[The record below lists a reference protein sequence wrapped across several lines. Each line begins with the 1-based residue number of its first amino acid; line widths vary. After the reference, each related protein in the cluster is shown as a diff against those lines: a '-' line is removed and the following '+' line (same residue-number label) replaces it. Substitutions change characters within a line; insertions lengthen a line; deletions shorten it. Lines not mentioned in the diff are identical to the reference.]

1 MWTQVS
7 GDSLTGSARR
17 SGSLLRLPHRVQP
30 RCHGSKGHN
39 ASPCPILILFSVSF
53 VLWFMADNKDS
64 DKIISLPMFTGHSRG
79 LSTPSPAGKSTVE
92 LDKRRAKRTGSY

>member
-1 MWTQVS
+1 MEAKVTMPPPALQGRVS
-7 GDSLTGSARR
+7 GM
-17 SGSLLRLPHRVQP
+17 Q
-30 RCHGSKGHN
+30 
-39 ASPCPILILFSVSF
+39 CPISVSF

-92 LDKRRAKRTGSY
+92 LDKGRAKRAGSY